1 MISIIVACSENNV
14 IGKDNG
20 LVWRLSNDL
29 KRFKALTT
37 GHVIVM
43 GRKTFESIGRPLP
56 NRRNII
62 LSKNL
67 ESMEGCEIMR
77 STDEVLELA
86 KSTDEEL
93 FIIGG
98 GQVYEQFL
106 PFADKLYLTLV
117 HTVAEGDTFFPALN
131 RDEWTEVARESFKAD
146 EKNEFDYEF
155 VDYLRRKI

>member
-20 LVWRLSNDL
+20 LIWRLSNDL

-37 GHVIVM
+37 GHAIVM

-67 ESMEGCEIMR
+67 EAMDGCEIMR
-77 STDEVLELA
+77 SADEVQELA
-86 KSTDEEL
+86 KSTDEEF

-117 HTVAEGDTFFPALN
+117 HTEAEGDTFFPALN

-155 VDYLRRKI
+155 VDYLRRKN

>member
-20 LVWRLSNDL
+20 LIWRLSNDL

-37 GHVIVM
+37 GHAIVM

-67 ESMEGCEIMR
+67 GAMDGCEIMR

-117 HTVAEGDTFFPALN
+117 HTEAEGDTFFPDLN

-155 VDYLRRKI
+155 VDYLRRKN

>member
-20 LVWRLSNDL
+20 LIWRLSNDL

-37 GHVIVM
+37 GHAIVM

-67 ESMEGCEIMR
+67 EAMEGCEIMR
-77 STDEVLELA
+77 SAGEVLEFA

-93 FIIGG
+93 FVIGG

-117 HTVAEGDTFFPALN
+117 HTEAEGDTFFPALN

-155 VDYLRRKI
+155 VDYLRRKN

>member
-1 MISIIVACSENNV
+1 
-14 IGKDNG
+14 
-20 LVWRLSNDL
+20 
-29 KRFKALTT
+29 
-37 GHVIVM
+37 
-43 GRKTFESIGRPLP
+43 
-56 NRRNII
+56 
-62 LSKNL
+62 
-67 ESMEGCEIMR
+67 MEGCEIMR
-77 STDEVLELA
+77 SADEVLELA

-98 GQVYEQFL
+98 GQVYEQLL

-131 RDEWTEVARESFKAD
+131 RNEWTEVARESFKAD

>member
-20 LVWRLSNDL
+20 LIWRLSNDL

-37 GHVIVM
+37 GHAIVM

-67 ESMEGCEIMR
+67 EAMDGCEIMR
-77 STDEVLELA
+77 SADVVLEFA

>member
-20 LVWRLSNDL
+20 LIWRLSNDL

-37 GHVIVM
+37 GHAIVM

-77 STDEVLELA
+77 SADEVLELA

-98 GQVYEQFL
+98 GQVYEQLL

-117 HTVAEGDTFFPALN
+117 HIVAEGDTFFPALN

-155 VDYLRRKI
+155 VDYLRRKN

>member
-20 LVWRLSNDL
+20 LIWRLSNDL

-37 GHVIVM
+37 GHAIVM

-86 KSTDEEL
+86 KSTDGEL

-98 GQVYEQFL
+98 GQVYEQLL

>member
-1 MISIIVACSENNV
+1 MVSIIVACSENNV

-20 LVWRLSNDL
+20 LIWRLSNDL

-37 GHVIVM
+37 GHAIVM

-67 ESMEGCEIMR
+67 EAMDGCEIMR
-77 STDEVLELA
+77 SADEVLELA

-117 HTVAEGDTFFPALN
+117 HTEAEGDTFFPALN

-155 VDYLRRKI
+155 VDYLRRKN

>member
-20 LVWRLSNDL
+20 LIWRLSNDL

-37 GHVIVM
+37 GHAIVM
-43 GRKTFESIGRPLP
+43 GRKTFEAIGRPLP

-77 STDEVLELA
+77 SADEVLELA

-98 GQVYEQFL
+98 GQVYEQIL

-117 HTVAEGDTFFPALN
+117 HTVAEGDTFFPTLN

>member
-20 LVWRLSNDL
+20 LIWRLSNDL

-37 GHVIVM
+37 GHAIVM

-67 ESMEGCEIMR
+67 EAMDGCEIMR
-77 STDEVLELA
+77 SSGEVLELA

-117 HTVAEGDTFFPALN
+117 HTEAEGDTFFPALN

-155 VDYLRRKI
+155 VDYLRRKN

>member
-20 LVWRLSNDL
+20 LIWRLSNDL

-37 GHVIVM
+37 GHAIVM

-77 STDEVLELA
+77 SADVVLEFA

-131 RDEWTEVARESFKAD
+131 RDEWTEVVRESFKAD

-155 VDYLRRKI
+155 VDYLRRKN

>member
-20 LVWRLSNDL
+20 LIWRLSNDL

-37 GHVIVM
+37 GHAIVM

-67 ESMEGCEIMR
+67 EAMDGCEIMR
-77 STDEVLELA
+77 SADEVLELA

-117 HTVAEGDTFFPALN
+117 HTEAEGDTFFTDLN

-155 VDYLRRKI
+155 VDYLRRKN

>member
-20 LVWRLSNDL
+20 LIWRLSNDL

-37 GHVIVM
+37 GHAIVM

-67 ESMEGCEIMR
+67 EAMDGCEIMR
-77 STDEVLELA
+77 SADEVLELA

-117 HTVAEGDTFFPALN
+117 HTEAEGDTFFPALN

>member
-20 LVWRLSNDL
+20 LIWRLSNDL

-37 GHVIVM
+37 GHAIVM

-67 ESMEGCEIMR
+67 EAMDGCEIMR
-77 STDEVLELA
+77 SADEVLEFA

-117 HTVAEGDTFFPALN
+117 HTEAEGDTFFPALN

-155 VDYLRRKI
+155 VDYLRRKN

>member
-1 MISIIVACSENNV
+1 MKINIIVAIAENRA
-14 IGKDNG
+14 IGFENK
-20 LVWRLSNDL
+20 LLYWLPNDL

-37 GHVIVM
+37 GHAIVM

-67 ESMEGCEIMR
+67 EAMDGCEIMR
-77 STDEVLELA
+77 SAGEVLEFA

-117 HTVAEGDTFFPALN
+117 HTLLAARLFRKAPAHFF
-131 RDEWTEVARESFKAD
+131 
-146 EKNEFDYEF
+146 FD
-155 VDYLRRKI
+155 L

>member
-20 LVWRLSNDL
+20 LIWRLSNDL

-37 GHVIVM
+37 GHAIVM

-77 STDEVLELA
+77 SADEVLELA

-117 HTVAEGDTFFPALN
+117 HTEAEGDTFFPALN
-131 RDEWTEVARESFKAD
+131 RDEWTEVTRESFKAD

>member
-20 LVWRLSNDL
+20 LIWRLSNDL

-37 GHVIVM
+37 GHAIVM

-67 ESMEGCEIMR
+67 EYMEGCEIMR

-86 KSTDEEL
+86 KSTDGEL

-98 GQVYEQFL
+98 GQVYEQLL